1 MYCKNCGAKL
11 LDMARFCTDCGT
23 KVEEQE
29 TTQLQEMTESNNDSA
44 AYVEEGKAGELP
56 ELDLTDV
63 FKEEPQEDAAQYSEA
78 LQQRFYEMDK
88 LPEESQTEENVG
100 ISENANIPFQQ
111 PYDSSVMENPVMEDS
126 MMQNPVMKNP
136 TIGNSAMENRS
147 EKLEKPK
154 KKGMFIG
161 ITTAAALVLFLI
173 SAGVTGFFV
182 SKNTDQK
189 NAELKAEIAEELH
202 TYLDFCDKASSYKEQ
217 FAKFYMEDAKV
228 SQLNEK
234 LEQAREQIV
243 HRGEAGNLENWLKD
257 MDQFVQDTEQE
268 NIQYAKKLEDKFAEY
283 DTLLMTQE
291 EEKKYKEKFSEFQ
304 ELVKSADYASAVTCA
319 KESYEYGDKVTQ
331 VKSGWNISIVQQ
343 DISSYPTVRLYLDIT
358 DGANE
363 VVENI
368 NKKYFILSE
377 QQGADEEYLKQE
389 ITKATQLNQ
398 AERLNISMVADV
410 SGSMDMSMPRMQY
423 IMCNFLENVQFDV
436 GDQIELSSFCDDF
449 QIEEYFT
456 SDRASLENKVNELE
470 ANGGTKFYDSL
481 IEAAQRVYLQE
492 GARCVIAF
500 TDGLDNCSSSNENDV
515 INYANQYNVPI
526 FIIGIGIG
534 QDYEYQETLIRIAE
548 ETGGFYRHVDQVS
561 DSLEEVYNSIYRQ
574 QKEVYCVEYKT
585 DAEISM
591 AKTRNVRLYIKG
603 EENGGA
609 ADYSYTPKDDYFGVL
624 LGKMLNAYSRSVE
637 NKDYSYLENSK
648 TIKAGGEIETEY
660 RSYVKKDN
668 LEISQ
673 ILNYEVT
680 DLVFKDK
687 NTCIMTTRETY
698 DINQTKDYNS
708 EVKKQRKNKK
718 DVDAAQI
725 YDLLTYRYYEED
737 LKGTTIEV
745 KKNRVLKGTYKLV
758 RTENG
763 EWKFKDFEKN
773 YEVESSDVYSACIEG
788 DYDNWE

>member
-111 PYDSSVMENPVMEDS
+111 PYDSSVMENS
-126 MMQNPVMKNP
+126 MMQNPAMKNP

-217 FAKFYMEDAKV
+217 FVKFYMEDAKV

-243 HRGEAGNLENWLKD
+243 NRGEAGNLENWLKD

-304 ELVKSADYASAVTCA
+304 ELVKN
-319 KESYEYGDKVTQ
+319 K
-331 VKSGWNISIVQQ
+331 
-343 DISSYPTVRLYLDIT
+343 PDIT
-358 DGANE
+358 A
-363 VVENI
+363 
-368 NKKYFILSE
+368 
-377 QQGADEEYLKQE
+377 
-389 ITKATQLNQ
+389 
-398 AERLNISMVADV
+398 
-410 SGSMDMSMPRMQY
+410 
-423 IMCNFLENVQFDV
+423 
-436 GDQIELSSFCDDF
+436 
-449 QIEEYFT
+449 
-456 SDRASLENKVNELE
+456 
-470 ANGGTKFYDSL
+470 
-481 IEAAQRVYLQE
+481 
-492 GARCVIAF
+492 
-500 TDGLDNCSSSNENDV
+500 
-515 INYANQYNVPI
+515 
-526 FIIGIGIG
+526 
-534 QDYEYQETLIRIAE
+534 
-548 ETGGFYRHVDQVS
+548 
-561 DSLEEVYNSIYRQ
+561 
-574 QKEVYCVEYKT
+574 
-585 DAEISM
+585 
-591 AKTRNVRLYIKG
+591 
-603 EENGGA
+603 
-609 ADYSYTPKDDYFGVL
+609 
-624 LGKMLNAYSRSVE
+624 
-637 NKDYSYLENSK
+637 
-648 TIKAGGEIETEY
+648 
-660 RSYVKKDN
+660 
-668 LEISQ
+668 
-673 ILNYEVT
+673 
-680 DLVFKDK
+680 
-687 NTCIMTTRETY
+687 
-698 DINQTKDYNS
+698 
-708 EVKKQRKNKK
+708 
-718 DVDAAQI
+718 
-725 YDLLTYRYYEED
+725 
-737 LKGTTIEV
+737 
-745 KKNRVLKGTYKLV
+745 
-758 RTENG
+758 
-763 EWKFKDFEKN
+763 
-773 YEVESSDVYSACIEG
+773 
-788 DYDNWE
+788 